1 MTSTPSCWGAPPL
14 LFAAAFLAS
23 GRWPGIA
30 VCAVVATLARE
41 ETGISVA
48 LLNLYGA
55 VDWGRRAGLV
65 PAALA
70 LVWLLICAGLS
81 LPAYTGGALSPFLT
95 RYVLLDLPAA
105 PSATELA
112 ALLRSMLVALAR
124 PQELDALG
132 LTIRS
137 YGFLPLVAPGAMP
150 VALPAL
156 ALNLLSTSQWM
167 VGGHAHYPA
176 VAGALL
182 LVASIEGARTLQ
194 QSRLLAR
201 LPRRWGTAFSVA
213 ILPGWVMGW
222 AVWAQ
227 GYGGRTP
234 LGGSWHWPQIGP
246 RERLIHEVLER
257 IPPGASVSA
266 QTTLAPHLSQRE
278 RIYLFP
284 TRRDAEYVVLDR
296 RASTY
301 PVGTA
306 EYQAAVART
315 LESGCFIRLADRE
328 GVLLLRRAGPYASS
342 VSSERNCAARSARLS
357 GSE

>member
-1 MTSTPSCWGAPPL
+1 MA
-14 LFAAAFLAS
+14 
-23 GRWPGIA
+23 
-30 VCAVVATLARE
+30 
-41 ETGISVA
+41 
-48 LLNLYGA
+48 
-55 VDWGRRAGLV
+55 WGRRAGLV

-70 LVWLLICAGLS
+70 LVWLLICVGLS
-81 LPAYTGGALSPFLT
+81 LPAYPGGALSPFLT
-95 RYVLLDLPAA
+95 RYVLLDLSAA

-112 ALLRSMLVALAR
+112 ALL
-124 PQELDALG
+124 

-194 QSRLLAR
+194 QRRLLAR
-201 LPRRWGTAFSVA
+201 LPRRWGTAFSAA

-234 LGGSWHWPQIGP
+234 LG
-246 RERLIHEVLER
+246 
-257 IPPGASVSA
+257 
-266 QTTLAPHLSQRE
+266 
-278 RIYLFP
+278 
-284 TRRDAEYVVLDR
+284 
-296 RASTY
+296 
-301 PVGTA
+301 
-306 EYQAAVART
+306 
-315 LESGCFIRLADRE
+315 ES
-328 GVLLLRRAGPYASS
+328 
-342 VSSERNCAARSARLS
+342 
-357 GSE
+357 